1 MLCLLLEFTIPH
13 ASHIP
18 KDPTLS
24 EAMDFIVFNLF
35 KKKVCILLCLK
46 ADSSQI
52 LLGLYTGVINIIDLW
67 SCFQILCINQ
77 S

>member
-1 MLCLLLEFTIPH
+1 MSGLESGYYMLCLLLEFIIPH

-35 KKKVCILLCLK
+35 FFLK
-46 ADSSQI
+46 FAF
-52 LLGLYTGVINIIDLW
+52 YCV
-67 SCFQILCINQ
+67 
-77 S
+77 

>member
-1 MLCLLLEFTIPH
+1 MLCLLLEFIIPH

-24 EAMDFIVFNLF
+24 EAMDFLF
-35 KKKVCILLCLK
+35 LIYFFFKVCILLCLK

-52 LLGLYTGVINIIDLW
+52 LLGLYTGVIML
-67 SCFQILCINQ
+67 
-77 S
+77 